1 MTEPGAV
8 RTAVEETR
16 SARADLSEKIETRL
30 ENPLE
35 VMADATRVPDL
46 LAAVPIHLRRT
57 ADPGSRNLKGT
68 SEATRV
74 VQSGVVSRVGA
85 RTTPVSTP
93 APRDPRPRS
102 CRPRRAR
109 ITIGGNELAITP
121 LNHDLGA
128 DHPRCH
134 SLSWMLL
141 TRDTYRSAIE
151 SDS

>member
-16 SARADLSEKIETRL
+16 SARADLSEKIETPI

-35 VMADATRVPDL
+35 VMVDATPVPDL
-46 LAAVPIHLRRT
+46 LVAVPIHLRGT

-68 SEATRV
+68 SEATLV
-74 VQSGVVSRVGA
+74 VQSGVVLHVGA
-85 RTTPVSTP
+85 RTTPASTP

-102 CRPRRAR
+102 CRPRRER
-109 ITIGGNELAITP
+109 ITIGGNELAISR
-121 LNHDLGA
+121 LNRILGA
-128 DHPRCH
+128 GHPRCH
-134 SLSWMLL
+134 SLSWMLH